1 MMLQNSPQIFEVYSI
16 SQTSNRLNSSKTCSS
31 QFQRAIVFLPL
42 LPTSPQFLLLLHV
55 ALVPLR
61 FVAVVPRIVPI
72 FIINER
78 KIRRFAWN
86 TTNPPPVLSS
96 RRRRLGMVKCSLQVF
111 FSSTPPSPVSSEQKG
126 SGYMIYSR
134 EILLQNHQPFT
145 NPAQQLQHT
154 PSSLL
159 FHGHFIPPQSCFPIQ
174 NSGIEASSFRRSYIH
189 NHPSVV

>member
-96 RRRRLGMVKCSLQVF
+96 RRRRLGMVKCS
-111 FSSTPPSPVSSEQKG
+111 
-126 SGYMIYSR
+126 YI
-134 EILLQNHQPFT
+134 QPT
-145 NPAQQLQHT
+145 GL
-154 PSSLL
+154 LL
-159 FHGHFIPPQSCFPIQ
+159 FYPSLPRL
-174 NSGIEASSFRRSYIH
+174 FRTERKRLYDL
-189 NHPSVV
+189 